1 MTAYGKLA
9 HARQGKHNLSA
20 TLCGGAACGILA
32 LGILALLYVNISLCE
47 YALGVV
53 PGLPLLCG
61 SLPPRPMLIPID
73 PHLAVLVLLD
83 LLVEVARCSLQAT
96 TGQATQSTHDDRHNP
111 FKPKE

>member
-20 TLCGGAACGILA
+20 TLWRLGAC
-32 LGILALLYVNISLCE
+32 GILALLYVNISLCE

-53 PGLPLLCG
+53 PSLPLLCG

-96 TGQATQSTHDDRHNP
+96 TGQATQSTHDDRHSP